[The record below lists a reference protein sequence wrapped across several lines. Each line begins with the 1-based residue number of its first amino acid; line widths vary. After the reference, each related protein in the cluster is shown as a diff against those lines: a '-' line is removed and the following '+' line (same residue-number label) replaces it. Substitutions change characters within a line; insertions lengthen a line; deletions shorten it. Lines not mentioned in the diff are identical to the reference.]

1 MNLKQ
6 VITIINNEYRTKLTL
21 AIQKASVRELQ
32 EVFMSL
38 GDNGQAPT
46 DAGAELAAQAPAHP
60 PGRPSANEMAQSIAR
75 IVRSTG
81 SASISDLAK
90 AFSVPK
96 ETLAHPLRLAIR
108 SGAIKRVGEKWQA
121 RYVPA

>member
-6 VITIINNEYRTKLTL
+6 IITILNNEYRTKLTL
-21 AIQKASVRELQ
+21 AIQKASTRELQ
-32 EVFMSL
+32 EVFLSL
-38 GDNGQAPT
+38 GENGPLP
-46 DAGAELAAQAPAHP
+46 AGSGPESTAQSAEHASS
-60 PGRPSANEMAQSIAR
+60 GPSASEMSQTIAR
-75 IVRSTG
+75 IVRTTG

-90 AFSVPK
+90 ALNVPK
-96 ETLAHPLRLAIR
+96 ETLVRPLRLAIK